1 MAASRAANA
10 NASDLPEYDWDE
22 ISVGV
27 WDEIG
32 GEGNCSQRFFGEWNG
47 FYRIANSI
55 RNLALFLSVGKHILS
70 RI

>member
-10 NASDLPEYDWDE
+10 DTADLPEYDWDE

-32 GEGNCSQRFFGEWNG
+32 GEGNCSQRFFGEWNV
-47 FYRIANSI
+47 FYRIMNCI
-55 RNLALFLSVGKHILS
+55 RNLALMWSVSKHILS
-70 RI
+70 RM